1 MTDHIGI
8 SVREDY
14 AALAEKRAD
23 ALLASQTQVVCC
35 SEAYDVNLM
44 KKVPKTV
51 VEADFGCGNP
61 TKYIRPGDVV
71 LDLGCGAGMNC
82 YIAAQIAGPSGS
94 VIGIDFNDAMLS
106 IARKALPEFS
116 ASVEAAPLAF
126 RMGSAHDLALD
137 LDQANDYLRS
147 NAPSDV
153 VGIQKYQDLAD
164 KLRHEKTLIA
174 DNSVDVVISNCV
186 INLLA
191 DKDKNLVFQEIFRV
205 LKPGGRFAISDNVS
219 NIPVPEVVKNDAML
233 WSACYAGVLQEQ
245 QFYSSLETTG
255 FVGITIEVRNDDPAK
270 IIEELE
276 FYSITVTGE
285 KPLKSCGVD
294 TPKVMYKGPSKA
306 IVGDSGKMY
315 RRGVPDTLSVADRY
329 LISSDGPFYILDS
342 EAVNQ
347 APAKSSCC

>member
-44 KKVPKTV
+44 KQVPKAV
-51 VEADFGCGNP
+51 IDADFGCGNP
-61 TKYIRPGDVV
+61 TKYIRPGDIV

-82 YIAAQIAGPSGS
+82 YIAAQIAGTAGS

-116 ASVEAAPLAF
+116 ASVEAAPLSF

-137 LDQANDYLRS
+137 LDLANDYLRS
-147 NAPSDV
+147 NAPRDV

-164 KLRHEKTLIA
+164 KLRQEQTLVA

-191 DKDKNLVFQEIFRV
+191 DRDKTLVFQEIFRV

-219 NIPVPEVVKNDAML
+219 NIPVPEVLKNDAML

-245 QFYSSLETTG
+245 QFYSGLETTG
-255 FVGITIEVRNDDPAK
+255 FAGITIEVRNDAPAK
-270 IIEELE
+270 IIDELE
-276 FYSITVTGE
+276 FYSVTVTGE
-285 KPLKSCGVD
+285 KPLKDCGVD

-315 RRGVPDTLSVADRY
+315 RRGVPDTLAIADRY
-329 LISSDGPFYILDS
+329 LATSDGLFYILSS
-342 EAVNQ
+342 ESVNQ
-347 APAKSSCC
+347 APATSACC